1 MNLEKQIHD
10 YIHQH
15 KDEIVNTLNELIRIP
30 SVRGNAEVNAPFG
43 IECARVL
50 EFTKKLYEDNGFD
63 TELDRE
69 GGYLLSYFGEG
80 KNSLGIFAHADVVPV
95 GDDWTL
101 TSPFEPLEKDGHII
115 GRGSIDDK
123 SAVVISLF
131 CAKMLKEL
139 NIPFS
144 SRLIMFTGSSEES
157 GMGDVKNYLNAHT
170 PPDFSFIADTAFP
183 LYRGNKGRILLK
195 ATKNSALGQIKSFI
209 GGNAGTNVAEATAKI
224 EFSSSLYEYLKA
236 KENDRVTVTTENDDI
251 VISAVGIGRH
261 TALPEGSVNAASLI
275 AKVLSECEL
284 LSEDTRKTL
293 TFIRDIS
300 ADYYGACLGID
311 NDDSEF
317 GKLTFVNY
325 IINADTSSTELY
337 FNIRYGLGITQ
348 DQIRERLTK
357 EFEQRGFTLDFFDT
371 SIPHI
376 VPKDH
381 PMLRAMM
388 DVYAKYSGHTDGV
401 MYVNAGGTYGQLLPY
416 AAEIGTSFD
425 GGYRPFDLPQGHGHV
440 HQPDECISIRG
451 LLNATELTML
461 MLLACDKQQE
471 E

>member
-1 MNLEKQIHD
+1 MQEKIHD

-15 KDEIVNTLNELIRIP
+15 KDEIVNILKELIRIP
-30 SVRGNAEVNAPFG
+30 SVRSEAEENAPFG
-43 IECARVL
+43 AECARVL
-50 EFTKKLYEDNGFD
+50 EFTKNLYEDNGFD

-69 GGYLLSYFGEG
+69 GGYLLSYYGEG
-80 KNSLGIFAHADVVPV
+80 KKSLGIFAHADVVPV
-95 GDDWTL
+95 ADDWML

-157 GMGDVKNYLNAHT
+157 GMGDVKNYLKAHT
-170 PPDFSFIADTAFP
+170 PPDFSFITDTAFP

-209 GGNAGTNVAEATAKI
+209 GGNAGTNIAEATAKI

-275 AKVLSECEL
+275 AKVLSKCEL
-284 LSEDTRKTL
+284 LSEDTRKL
-293 TFIRDIS
+293 SRFIYNIS
-300 ADYYGACLGID
+300 SDYYGACLGID

-348 DQIRERLTK
+348 DQIRERLTN
-357 EFEQRGFTLDFFDT
+357 EFGQRGFELEFLGT
-371 SIPHI
+371 SNPHI

-401 MYVNAGGTYGQLLPY
+401 MYVNAGGTYGQLLPC

-425 GGYRPFDLPQGHGHV
+425 GGYRSFDLPQGHGSV